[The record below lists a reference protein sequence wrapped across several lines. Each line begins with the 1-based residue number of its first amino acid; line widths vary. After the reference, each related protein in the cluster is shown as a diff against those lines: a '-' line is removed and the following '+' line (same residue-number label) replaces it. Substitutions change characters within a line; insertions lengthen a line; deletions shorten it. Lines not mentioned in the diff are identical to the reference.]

1 MAVGALTLVGWAFDI
16 AVLRSV
22 LPEFVPMYPNPA
34 ICFILLGV
42 ALWLC
47 PKQSVQSKSMDL
59 KRQVVA
65 QGCAL
70 FAALVGAV
78 TLSEDLFGF
87 NAGIDRLLFRKELL
101 ELLATKD
108 PNPGRMPQVSALV
121 FVSLGIALVLLN
133 AKSPRAQRLAQNFAL
148 VGFALGLL
156 PLVGYGYYAKAVY
169 RTSFFS
175 DALNG
180 ALLFPTLG
188 VAILCA
194 RPEHGPIS
202 TITSTN
208 LGGSLARRIL
218 PVALTLPFLLGW
230 LWLQAE
236 NAGLYETDFGLAIS
250 TTTNVLIFAA
260 LVWFGF
266 RSLNIADAERQ
277 RIAVELQG
285 ANERLRGRE
294 AELKEAQRVANVG
307 GWKWVAQ
314 TDSFTCSEEL
324 CRIFGRDPEGPTPSY
339 KEGPQNFTP
348 ESWASL
354 EPAIQRTLRT
364 GTPYDLDLEI
374 VRPDGTRRWITVRGE
389 AMTNAAEEIV
399 GLRGTAQDITERK
412 RSEERL
418 RKQAQLLDLAHD
430 ADFCP

>member
-1 MAVGALTLVGWAFDI
+1 MAVGALTLVGWTFDI

-22 LPEFVPMYPNPA
+22 LPGFVPMYPNPA

-42 ALWLC
+42 ALWLS
-47 PKQSVQSKSMDL
+47 PKQSVQSKSVDL

-108 PNPGRMPQVSALV
+108 PDPGRMPQVSALV

-133 AKSPRAQRLAQNFAL
+133 AKSRRAQRLAQNFAL

-156 PLVGYGYYAKAVY
+156 PLVGYGYYAKALY
-169 RTSFFS
+169 RASFFS
-175 DALNG
+175 AALNG

-188 VAILCA
+188 FAILCA
-194 RPEHGPIS
+194 RPEHGLIS
-202 TITSTN
+202 TVTSTN

-236 NAGLYETDFGLAIS
+236 HAGLYETDFGLAIS

-260 LVWFGF
+260 LVWFGS
-266 RSLNIADAERQ
+266 RSLNTIR
-277 RIAVELQG
+277 
-285 ANERLRGRE
+285 
-294 AELKEAQRVANVG
+294 
-307 GWKWVAQ
+307 
-314 TDSFTCSEEL
+314 
-324 CRIFGRDPEGPTPSY
+324 
-339 KEGPQNFTP
+339 
-348 ESWASL
+348 
-354 EPAIQRTLRT
+354 
-364 GTPYDLDLEI
+364 
-374 VRPDGTRRWITVRGE
+374 
-389 AMTNAAEEIV
+389 
-399 GLRGTAQDITERK
+399 
-412 RSEERL
+412 
-418 RKQAQLLDLAHD
+418 
-430 ADFCP
+430 